1 MPGPVSTSDV
11 DPCLGVAELAE
22 GPVPSGQWMGESR
35 RVTSTSTGELVL
47 NLDQHQEVLSIFK
60 IPLFQ
65 TALIIKLP

>member
-35 RVTSTSTGELVL
+35 RVTSTGELVL

-60 IPLFQ
+60 IYKNYRSDE
-65 TALIIKLP
+65 IH